1 MLFMQ
6 HAAKDKTEKS
16 RRGEV
21 DTWMSPEALQGGGG
35 RTKKGGRKARGPGS
49 FFQLFPLMCVCV
61 WSICALV
68 LEELNRGSYQMDT
81 HR

>member
-1 MLFMQ
+1 M
-6 HAAKDKTEKS
+6 
-16 RRGEV
+16 
-21 DTWMSPEALQGGGG
+21 DTWMSPQGSAG
-35 RTKKGGRKARGPGS
+35 RRGQTKKGGRMGRKPGS

-61 WSICALV
+61 YVESICALV